1 MTETVKPDSFVT
13 LHYRLAA
20 NDGLEL
26 MNTFKERPAT
36 LKMGS
41 GQLAPTLEQCMQGM
55 AEGERKTF
63 TLEAGQAFG
72 ARSDDLVQRIPRRQ
86 ISDNFVV
93 ENGAQIDFMSESG
106 EKFSGFVRSFD
117 DETVLMDF
125 NHPLAGKHLEFE
137 VQVIGVL

>member
-1 MTETVKPDSFVT
+1 MTASIKPDSFVT

-36 LKMGS
+36 LQMGS
-41 GQLAPTLEQCMQGM
+41 GQLAPTLEQCILGLP
-55 AEGERKTF
+55 EGERKTF
-63 TLEAGQAFG
+63 QLEPGQAFG
-72 ARSDDLVQRIPRRQ
+72 ARSDDLVQRIARSQ
-86 ISDNFVV
+86 VSDNFVV
-93 ENGAQIDFMSESG
+93 EPGAQIDFMSEQG

-117 DETVLMDF
+117 DSTVLMDF

>member
-1 MTETVKPDSFVT
+1 MTASIKPDSFVT

-36 LKMGS
+36 LQMGS
-41 GQLAPTLEQCMQGM
+41 GQLAPTLEQCILGLP
-55 AEGERKTF
+55 EGERKTF
-63 TLEAGQAFG
+63 QLEPGLAFG
-72 ARSDDLVQRIPRRQ
+72 ARSDDLVQRIARSQ

-93 ENGAQIDFMSESG
+93 EPGAQIDFMSEQG

-117 DETVLMDF
+117 DSTVLMDF

>member
-1 MTETVKPDSFVT
+1 MTEIIKPDSFVT

-20 NDGLEL
+20 DDGLEL

-41 GQLAPTLEQCMQGM
+41 GQLAPTLEQCVLGM

-63 TLEAGQAFG
+63 KLEPGQAFG
-72 ARSDDLVQRIPRRQ
+72 ARSDDLVQRIARSQ
-86 ISDNFVV
+86 VSDNYLV
-93 ENGAQIDFMSESG
+93 EAGAQVDFMSETG
-106 EKFSGFVRSFD
+106 EKFSGFVRSHD
-117 DETVLMDF
+117 DATVLMDF

>member
-1 MTETVKPDSFVT
+1 MVETVKPDSLLT

-26 MNTFKERPAT
+26 MNTFTERPAT

-41 GQLAPTLEQCMQGM
+41 GQLAPTLEQCLLGM
-55 AEGERKTF
+55 KEGERKTVK
-63 TLEAGQAFG
+63 LEPGQAFG
-72 ARSDDLVQRIPRRQ
+72 ARSDDLVQRIARRQ
-86 ISDNFVV
+86 ISDNYVV
-93 ENGAQIDFMSESG
+93 ENGAQIDFMSETG
-106 EKFSGFVRSFD
+106 EKFSGFVISFD
-117 DETVLMDF
+117 EETVLMDF

>member
-20 NDGLEL
+20 DDGLEL

-41 GQLAPTLEQCMQGM
+41 GQLAPTLEGCVLGM

-63 TLEAGQAFG
+63 KLEPGQAFG
-72 ARSDDLVQRIPRRQ
+72 ARTDDLVQRIARSQ
-86 ISDNFVV
+86 ISDNYVV
-93 ENGAQIDFMSESG
+93 EAGAQVDVMSETG
-106 EKFSGFVRSFD
+106 EKFSGCVRNFD
-117 DETVLMDF
+117 ETTVLMDF
-125 NHPLAGKHLEFE
+125 NHPLAGKHLECE

>member
-20 NDGLEL
+20 DDGLEL

-41 GQLAPTLEQCMQGM
+41 GQLAPTLEQCVLGL

-63 TLEAGQAFG
+63 KLEPGNAFG
-72 ARSDDLVQRIPRRQ
+72 ARSDDLVQRIARSQ

-93 ENGAQIDFMSESG
+93 EANAQIDFMSEQG

-117 DETVLMDF
+117 EATVLMDF

-137 VQVIGVL
+137 VQVIGGL

>member
-20 NDGLEL
+20 DDGLEL

-41 GQLAPTLEQCMQGM
+41 GQLAPTLEGCVLGM

-63 TLEAGQAFG
+63 KLEPGQAFG
-72 ARSDDLVQRIPRRQ
+72 ARTDDLVQRIARSQ
-86 ISDNFVV
+86 ISDNYVV
-93 ENGAQIDFMSESG
+93 ESGAQVDFMSETG
-106 EKFSGFVRSFD
+106 EKFSGFVRNFD
-117 DETVLMDF
+117 ETTVLMDF